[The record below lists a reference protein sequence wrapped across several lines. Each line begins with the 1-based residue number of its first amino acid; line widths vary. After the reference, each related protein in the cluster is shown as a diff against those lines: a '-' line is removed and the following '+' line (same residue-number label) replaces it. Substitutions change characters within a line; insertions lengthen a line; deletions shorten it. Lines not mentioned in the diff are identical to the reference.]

1 MFSKLANIFKVA
13 DLRKKV
19 LFTVFIVLA
28 YQLGA
33 NVPVPGIDIHLLE
46 KINIQ
51 SQSSGI
57 LTFLSLFTGG
67 ALTRMAVFG
76 LGIMPYITS
85 SIIIQ
90 MLTTAIPKLQ
100 QWRDEGP
107 IGQKKL
113 TQTTR
118 YLTVGLALLQASGFT
133 YAAHSGGLF
142 NTGTATDL
150 IPDWNFP
157 RAAFIIL
164 TFTAGTA
171 FVMWLGELI
180 TEHGIGNG
188 MSILIFANVLS
199 NVPGVFSVVLLQGG
213 EFDFWT
219 IIILVIA
226 MLVGIVFMEQGQRRI
241 QVVYAKRMLGRRETQ
256 QQSSYIPLKVNQAGV
271 IPVIFASSLLYI
283 PIIIAQVIPSKGF
296 QNFVSNY
303 IQSYNPT
310 YMAIYA
316 FFVVVFTFFFVRIV
330 FDPIQ
335 QADIVRKQGGYI
347 PGIRPGPQTENYL
360 NRILNRITTPGAIYL
375 AIFATLPAIPFYFWH
390 IKNIPPFG
398 VTVLIV
404 VGVALETL
412 KQIDSQ
418 LTMRNYE
425 GFLS

>member
-1 MFSKLANIFKVA
+1 MIAKLANIFKVA

-33 NVPVPGIDIHLLE
+33 NIPVPGIDIHTLE
-46 KINIQ
+46 NINKQAQ
-51 SQSSGI
+51 SGGL

-67 ALTRMAVFG
+67 ALNRMAVFG

-142 NTGTATDL
+142 NTSTGTDL

-188 MSILIFANVLS
+188 MSILIFANVLAT
-199 NVPGVFSVVLLQGG
+199 VPGVFSQVLLQGG
-213 EFDFWT
+213 QFKFWT
-219 IIILVIA
+219 IIIVVLL
-226 MLVGIVFMEQGQRRI
+226 MLVAIVFMEQGQRRI
-241 QVVYAKRMLGRRETQ
+241 QVVYAKRMLGRREIQ
-256 QQSSYIPLKVNQAGV
+256 GQSSFIPLKVNQSGV

-283 PIIIAQVIPSKGF
+283 PVLLAQIIPSKGF
-296 QNFVSNY
+296 QNFVSSN
-303 IQSYNPT
+303 IQSVSPAYIV
-310 YMAIYA
+310 IYA
-316 FFVVVFTFFFVRIV
+316 FFIIIFTFFFVRIV
-330 FDPIQ
+330 FDPVQ
-335 QADIVRKQGGYI
+335 QSDIIRKQGGYI
-347 PGIRPGPQTENYL
+347 PGIRPGPQTEGYL

-375 AIFATLPAIPFYFWH
+375 AVFATIPAIPFYFWN
-390 IKNIPPFG
+390 IKNVPYFG
-398 VTVLIV
+398 TTVLII